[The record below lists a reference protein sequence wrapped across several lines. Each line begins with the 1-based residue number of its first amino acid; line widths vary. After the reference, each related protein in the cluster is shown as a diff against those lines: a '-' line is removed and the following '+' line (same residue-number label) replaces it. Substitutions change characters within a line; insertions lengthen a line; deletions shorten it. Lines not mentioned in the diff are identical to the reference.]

1 LVKDT
6 QTKKIIMN
14 LKIFL
19 ILIFFFIIKNNQ
31 LLAIEE
37 IKIILKVENEIITN
51 VDLLNEKNYLIALNN
66 EMLNLPKNKSL
77 SLAKSSILKEKIK
90 KNEINKYFNKEYKYE
105 ISEKRLKDLSNKIGL
120 NSTEELKEYF
130 LKFNLNLSFV
140 EEKIKTEDMWNRLIY
155 NKYKNQTNIDVNEL
169 KNRLK
174 IEIKNNNNIVTKYN
188 ISEIQFNL
196 NVEESLEQKY
206 NQIINSINND
216 GFKIASNLYS
226 ISETSKFGGKIGW
239 INKTSMSKS
248 ILDELE
254 KLNIGEITK
263 PIKIRNL
270 FLILKIEDKKESKI
284 KIDFDK
290 ELKKLINF
298 ETNKQFHQF
307 SLIYLNKI
315 KQNIFISDQ

>member
-1 LVKDT
+1 
-6 QTKKIIMN
+6 MN

-66 EMLNLPKNKSL
+66 EMLNLPKKKSL
-77 SLAKSSILKEKIK
+77 LLAKKSIIKEKIK

-105 ISEKRLKDLSNKIGL
+105 VSEKRLKDLINKIGL

-140 EEKIKTEDMWNRLIY
+140 KEKIKTEDMWNTLIY
-155 NKYKNQTNIDVNEL
+155 NKYKNQIDIDVNEL

-174 IEIKNNNNIVTKYN
+174 IEIKNNNNIITKYN

-239 INKTSMSKS
+239 INKTSMSRS

-298 ETNKQFHQF
+298 EKNKQFNRF

>member
-1 LVKDT
+1 
-6 QTKKIIMN
+6 MN

-51 VDLLNEKNYLIALNN
+51 VDLINENNYLIALNN
-66 EMLNLPKNKSL
+66 EMLNLPKKKSL
-77 SLAKSSILKEKIK
+77 LLAKNSIVKEKIK
-90 KNEINKYFNKEYKYE
+90 KNEINKYFKKEYKYE

-140 EEKIKTEDMWNRLIY
+140 EEKIKTDDMWNRIIY
-155 NKYKNQTNIDVNEL
+155 NKYKNQINIDVNEL

-174 IEIKNNNNIVTKYN
+174 VEIKNNNNIVTKYN

-196 NVEESLEQKY
+196 NVGESLEQKY
-206 NQIINSINND
+206 NQIINSINSD

-226 ISETSKFGGKIGW
+226 VSETSNFGGKIGW
-239 INKTSMSKS
+239 VNTTSMSRS

-263 PIKIRNL
+263 PIKIRNF

-284 KIDFDK
+284 KIDFEK
-290 ELKKLINF
+290 ELEKLINF
-298 ETNKQFHQF
+298 EANKQFNQF

-315 KQNIFISDQ
+315 KQNTLISEQ

>member
-1 LVKDT
+1 
-6 QTKKIIMN
+6 MN

-66 EMLNLPKNKSL
+66 EMLNLPKKKSL
-77 SLAKSSILKEKIK
+77 LLAKNSIVKEKIK
-90 KNEINKYFNKEYKYE
+90 KNEINKYFNKEYKHE

-120 NSTEELKEYF
+120 NSAEELKEYF
-130 LKFNLNLSFV
+130 LKFNLNLSFI

-155 NKYKNQTNIDVNEL
+155 NKYKNQINIDVNEL

-174 IEIKNNNNIVTKYN
+174 LEIKNNKNIVTKYN

-196 NVEESLEQKY
+196 NMEESLEQKY

-290 ELKKLINF
+290 ELKKLINL
-298 ETNKQFHQF
+298 ESNKQFNQF

>member
-1 LVKDT
+1 
-6 QTKKIIMN
+6 MN

-120 NSTEELKEYF
+120 NNAEELKEYF

-140 EEKIKTEDMWNRLIY
+140 EEKIKTDDMWNIIIY
-155 NKYKNQTNIDVNEL
+155 NKYKNQINIDVNEL

-196 NVEESLEQKY
+196 NVGESLEQKY
-206 NQIINSINND
+206 NQIINSINSD

-226 ISETSKFGGKIGW
+226 VSETSNFGGKIGW
-239 INKTSMSKS
+239 VNKTSMSRS

-263 PIKIRNL
+263 PIKIRNS

-284 KIDFDK
+284 KIDFEK
-290 ELKKLINF
+290 ELKKLINI
-298 ETNKQFHQF
+298 ETNKQFNQF
-307 SLIYLNKI
+307 ALIYLNKI
-315 KQNIFISDQ
+315 KQNTFISEQ

>member
-1 LVKDT
+1 
-6 QTKKIIMN
+6 MN

-31 LLAIEE
+31 LLAVEE
-37 IKIILKVENEIITN
+37 FKIILKVENEIITN

-66 EMLNLPKNKSL
+66 EILNLPEKKFL
-77 SLAKSSILKEKIK
+77 LLAKNSIVKEKIK

-105 ISEKRLKDLSNKIGL
+105 NSETRLKDLSNKIGL

-140 EEKIKTEDMWNRLIY
+140 EEKIKTEHMWSRLIY
-155 NKYKNQTNIDVNEL
+155 NKYKNQIDIDVNEL

-174 IEIKNNNNIVTKYN
+174 IEITNNNNLVTEYN

-196 NVEESLEQKY
+196 NVGESLEQKY

-216 GFKIASNLYS
+216 GFKVASNLYS
-226 ISETSKFGGKIGW
+226 VSETSKFGGKIGW
-239 INKTSMSKS
+239 INKTSMSRS

-290 ELKKLINF
+290 ELKKLINI
-298 ETNKQFHQF
+298 ERNKQFNQF

-315 KQNIFISDQ
+315 KQNIFISEQ

>member
-1 LVKDT
+1 
-6 QTKKIIMN
+6 MN

-37 IKIILKVENEIITN
+37 FKIILKVENEIITN

-66 EMLNLPKNKSL
+66 EILNLPEKRILLSAKN
-77 SLAKSSILKEKIK
+77 SIVKEKIK
-90 KNEINKYFNKEYKYE
+90 KNEINKYFDKEYKYE
-105 ISEKRLKDLSNKIGL
+105 ISEKRLKNLSNKIGL

-130 LKFNLNLSFV
+130 LKFNLNLTFV

-155 NKYKNQTNIDVNEL
+155 NKYKNQIDIDVNEL

-174 IEIKNNNNIVTKYN
+174 IEITNNNNIVTKYN

-216 GFKIASNLYS
+216 GFKVASNLYS
-226 ISETSKFGGKIGW
+226 VSETSKFGGKIGW
-239 INKTSMSKS
+239 INKTSMSRS

-290 ELKKLINF
+290 ELKKLINI
-298 ETNKQFHQF
+298 ESNKQFNQF

-315 KQNIFISDQ
+315 NQNIFISDQ